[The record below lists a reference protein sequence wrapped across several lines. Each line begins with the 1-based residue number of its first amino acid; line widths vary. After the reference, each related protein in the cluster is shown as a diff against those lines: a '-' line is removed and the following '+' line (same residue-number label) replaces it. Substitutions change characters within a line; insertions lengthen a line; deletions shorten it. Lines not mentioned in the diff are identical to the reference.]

1 MISKDNK
8 AFCILPFVHTHL
20 NTEGDVFPCCIS
32 WDPTRSTQIGFLKD
46 NTLEEIFNSDVMK
59 QLRIDFVNG
68 VRRPDF
74 CTACYQRED
83 NGFVSGRHGSNL
95 DYLDVED
102 EIVAK
107 MEEDGYLEPIIKSW
121 DIRFSN
127 LCNLKCRSCGSVYS
141 TTWAQEDEKFD
152 GYSEYKSL
160 KSIPDGAADPLEN
173 QYDNVDKIYFA
184 GGEPLIM
191 PEHFHSLQ
199 KIIDTGRAGKVKL
212 LYNTNMT
219 KLNYNKHNLIELWK
233 HFKIVVIGASIDAMG
248 ERAEYIRNGVKWS
261 VIENNFKELSE
272 AVKVY
277 KNINIH
283 ISPTVSIMNVHSL
296 PDLHKYFVE
305 KGYVENTT
313 AIVLNMLLHPAH
325 YEIRNLPENLKTEV
339 KQKIKDHCVW
349 LREQDT
355 RLDVIESFESILTY
369 IENPSSNED
378 VARFVS
384 ETNRIDKRRNQSFGK
399 TFPEYAD
406 WWDSINGTFITV
418 ENI

>member
-272 AVKVY
+272 SVKVY

-313 AIVLNMLLHPAH
+313 AIVLNMLLNPAH

-369 IENPSSNED
+369 IENPASNED

-384 ETNRIDKRRNQSFGK
+384 ETNRIDKRRNQSFEK

-406 WWDSINGTFITV
+406 WWDSINGTFISV

>member
-107 MEEDGYLEPIIKSW
+107 MKEDGYLEPIIKSW

-160 KSIPDGAADPLEN
+160 KSIPEGTADPLEN

-305 KGYVENTT
+305 KGYVENAT
-313 AIVLNMLLHPAH
+313 AIVLNMLLNPAH

-369 IENPSSNED
+369 IENPASNED

-406 WWDSINGTFITV
+406 WWDSINGTFISV